1 MLSNKSTEMI
11 DFAYGILRH
20 REYVEV
26 VDTRMLFQVQERFPD
41 SDRVFAHNVIELK
54 VCETIFTCS
63 K

>member
-1 MLSNKSTEMI
+1 MI

-20 REYVEV
+20 REYAEV
-26 VDTRMLFQVQERFPD
+26 IDTRVLFQVQERFPD

-54 VCETIFTCS
+54 VFETIFTGS